1 MRELKKLG
9 ITIEEIEDYKIYTI
23 ADNPGPQLS
32 SDRLEYTLSSGSRLW
47 NMELAELKE
56 MYDDLEIFINEK
68 HEQEIGFKTLKI

>member
-9 ITIEEIEDYKIYTI
+9 ITVAEVEDYKIYTI

-47 NMELAELKE
+47 NMELVELKE
-56 MYDDLEIFINEK
+56 MYDDLEIFTNEK
-68 HEQEIGFKTLKI
+68 QEQEIGFKTKEL